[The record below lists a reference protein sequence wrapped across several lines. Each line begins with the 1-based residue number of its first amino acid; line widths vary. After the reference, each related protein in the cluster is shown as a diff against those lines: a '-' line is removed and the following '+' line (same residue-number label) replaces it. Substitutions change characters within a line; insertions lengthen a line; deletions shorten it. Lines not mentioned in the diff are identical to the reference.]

1 MTIPFR
7 PRWYFFVALVSITFI
22 GPLSLHLFIPAMPA
36 VKEAF
41 GVSTGMAQLT
51 MSLAML
57 SMAFFTVAY
66 GGLSDRFGRKRVLL
80 GGLVLF
86 TCGAAACMV
95 AANMPMLLAGRIL
108 QGAGAGCGVVLA
120 RAIARDVYGQ
130 DRVAQVIAYLTA
142 AYVLGPMVAP
152 PIGGQLTVLFG
163 WRALFVLASA
173 VGLVVILAVTFGV
186 PETRTRSAG
195 APRGVFAGY
204 KSLLRR
210 PRFVGFMLQPGMMS
224 AAFFTQATAASFLA
238 TDNLGADAAKIGL
251 WFFAFPIGFMT
262 GVSSRFAAQRSIEF
276 MTILGGVTASH
287 NGVDCRLA
295 LFRRHFHGRAYI
307 PECCQP
313 RQGLTAHAEPGAI
326 PRDELVSR
334 RGGVRSPRGG
344 ARHDRSP
351 RRRHLAAHLRLQ
363 TPPAA
368 ARDRAPP
375 CRRTAVREQQP
386 FKHSRPDGPSNYERS
401 FYKSAAREKSF
412 LDPSHLVRDDTPGVS
427 LGALA
432 PWREQLLTQVIS

>member
-1 MTIPFR
+1 MPAKVELHPNLCLIYNMTMPFR
-7 PRWYFFVALVSITFI
+7 PRWYFFIALVSITFI

-130 DRVAQVIAYLTA
+130 DRVAQVIAYLTT
-142 AYVLGPMVAP
+142 AYVLGPMFAP
-152 PIGGQLTVLFG
+152 LIGGHLTKLFG
-163 WRALFVLASA
+163 WRALFLLASGF
-173 VGLVVILAVTFGV
+173 GLVVILAVTFAV
-186 PETRTRSAG
+186 PETRARSAA

-210 PRFVGFMLQPGMMS
+210 RRFVGFMLQPGLSS

-238 TDNLGADAAKIGL
+238 ADLLGADASEIGL
-251 WFFAFPIGFMT
+251 WFFAFPIGFMA
-262 GVSSRFAAQRSIEF
+262 GSFIAGRIGAGRSIEF
-276 MTILGGVTASH
+276 MTILGGVIGVVNGALLVAWLYFGGVSMAALYIPGIFVSLAQGLSMPYAQAGAMAVDTELSGSASGAVVFSQFFWPAALQQLTGLLADGTWVPMAMVHCAAVTASL
-287 NGVDCRLA
+287 LA
-295 LFRRHFHGRAYI
+295 GWM
-307 PECCQP
+307 
-313 RQGLTAHAEPGAI
+313 
-326 PRDELVSR
+326 
-334 RGGVRSPRGG
+334 
-344 ARHDRSP
+344 
-351 RRRHLAAHLRLQ
+351 
-363 TPPAA
+363 
-368 ARDRAPP
+368 
-375 CRRTAVREQQP
+375 AVRA
-386 FKHSRPDGPSNYERS
+386 KD
-401 FYKSAAREKSF
+401 
-412 LDPSHLVRDDTPGVS
+412 
-427 LGALA
+427 
-432 PWREQLLTQVIS
+432 